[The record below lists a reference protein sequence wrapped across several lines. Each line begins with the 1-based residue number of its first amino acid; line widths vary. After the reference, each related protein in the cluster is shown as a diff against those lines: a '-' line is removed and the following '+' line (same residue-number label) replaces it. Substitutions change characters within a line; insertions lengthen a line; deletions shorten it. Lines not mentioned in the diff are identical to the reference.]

1 MVCRSNF
8 HFSLDNIRAV
18 IYVYGFNMPTQITL
32 MVFSQLG
39 LFGLLVF
46 YAINKEEC
54 NMIGQ
59 DFLLGLN
66 LEGNV
71 PIAVVMRIQ

>member
-1 MVCRSNF
+1 
-8 HFSLDNIRAV
+8 
-18 IYVYGFNMPTQITL
+18 MPTQITL

-71 PIAVVMRIQ
+71 PISVVMRIQ